1 MLIYI
6 GAASGNWAPDSL
18 QSGGDGQVRDY
29 DTAITRASSLALA
42 REYGWRETDRGA
54 GDAEESFSVIVYAFV
69 VSRAVLACQYL
80 ICELSSNGTE
90 P

>member
-1 MLIYI
+1 M
-6 GAASGNWAPDSL
+6 
-18 QSGGDGQVRDY
+18 RDY

-42 REYGWRETDRGA
+42 REYGWREIDSGA

-80 ICELSSNGTE
+80 ICEFYSIETG